1 MPAKR
6 KYVRKPKPT
15 AEKKTRQKQKQNQR
29 VSVNVKV
36 GGSGGGG
43 SGYMP
48 APVVHMPQQ
57 PDYLPLL
64 MGLYQQHKPPE
75 HAPLVATAPI
85 QPLTQQHVPVQPVQ
99 PVPLAPPPTRSMLSG
114 FVPYSNP
121 YSNPSLNSATNQSLN
136 SVNSAHTGIHPHIP
150 SYISHIPSHKSHI
163 YDDETMSVLTDDF
176 PVQTPRHSPQPS
188 FFSAVPSAGTYST
201 FLDEPSVSSVPSVPS
216 AAPSH
221 SSRLL
226 IQDLF
231 GAIPSAGDY
240 SDISIPIPKLQRAE
254 SLASYGASLSKKYSD
269 LVQAE
274 KLESIVSSPAFVESP
289 KESSQQMVVRPEQHV
304 AIKSEPTRGEMTL
317 KKPRN
322 REDDIFR
329 DLLGVMNE
337 MFIPGY
343 SKDKEILSS
352 QFIKINKI
360 LGEMGEAPIP
370 HRKGE
375 KKDETKM
382 KDDTKPY
389 RIRMLKLNA
398 VKTILEGVLDREIV
412 RRAGKQGI
420 NKALDS
426 FK

>member
-6 KYVRKPKPT
+6 KYVRKPKPS

-43 SGYMP
+43 GYMP
-48 APVVHMPQQ
+48 APVVHVPAQ

-85 QPLTQQHVPVQPVQ
+85 QPLTQQHVPVPPVPPVQ

-114 FVPYSNP
+114 FNP
-121 YSNPSLNSATNQSLN
+121 YSNPSLNSAY
-136 SVNSAHTGIHPHIP
+136 SAHTGVHPLSHI
-150 SYISHIPSHKSHI
+150 SHSHIPTHI
-163 YDDETMSVLTDDF
+163 SRHDDDDTMSVLTDDF

-201 FLDEPSVSSVPSVPS
+201 FMDEPSVPSVSS

-221 SSRLL
+221 TSRLL
-226 IQDLF
+226 IKDLF
-231 GAIPSAGDY
+231 GTSPSAGDY
-240 SDISIPIPKLQRAE
+240 SDISIPKLQRAE
-254 SLASYGASLSKKYSD
+254 SLASYALSKKYSD
-269 LVQAE
+269 LVQSE
-274 KLESIVSSPAFVESP
+274 KLESLVSSPAFVESP
-289 KESSQQMVVRPEQHV
+289 KESSQQMVVFRPEQHV
-304 AIKSEPTRGEMTL
+304 AIKSEPTMGEMTL

-329 DLLGVMNE
+329 DLLGVINKI
-337 MFIPGY
+337 FVPGY
-343 SKDKEILSS
+343 SKDKEILAS
-352 QFIKINKI
+352 QFIEINKI

-398 VKTILEGVLDREIV
+398 VKEILNGVLDREIV
-412 RRAGKQGI
+412 RRAEKQGI